1 MDLRKG
7 DFESLLNF
15 FQHLFVFLTAD
26 ERNRETFGT
35 KSACTTD
42 PVQVR
47 IGVGWKIIIDR
58 QIYTL
63 DINTTSKD
71 IRGNA
76 DTLVE
81 FLEFLVSFDPA
92 QKVSVNSTKKVKR
105 DRNKMTRFGTKKEEG
120 VLPFFLADTR
130 MNCDAREVA
139 FP

>member
-7 DFESLLNF
+7 DFESLLNLL
-15 FQHLFVFLTAD
+15 QHLFVFLTAD

-35 KSACTTD
+35 KSAGTTD

-47 IGVGWKIIIDR
+47 IGVGRKIIIDR

-81 FLEFLVSFDPA
+81 FLEFFVSFDPA
-92 QKVSVNSTKKVKR
+92 QKVSANSTRKK
-105 DRNKMTRFGTKKEEG
+105 
-120 VLPFFLADTR
+120 
-130 MNCDAREVA
+130 
-139 FP
+139 